1 MWATIR
7 ADLGRKAEWYGLRNT
22 AGARFRMLFRAGTTA
37 QLLLRVTEA
46 LLFVGPL
53 SELSSRLIASWGHA
67 TIGRGVTVGPGL
79 VLLQSS
85 GISIASSVRAGRNL
99 TLQHGVTIGAQRA
112 EGPVLGDNVFVGAGA
127 RVLGAIRIGSDVK
140 ISANAVVM
148 QDVPDGATVVGAPGR
163 VVRVYGEK
171 VAASAPP
178 QPTERSSIPAA
189 SHRRRPRSHPLAST
203 AHEGGSPVQASMG
216 RKGWD
221 GYAAERSPA
230 VPAG

>member
-22 AGARFRMLFRAGTTA
+22 ARARFRMLFRAGTTA
-37 QLLLRVTEA
+37 QLLLRATEA
-46 LLFVGPL
+46 LRFVGPL

-85 GISIASSVRAGRNL
+85 GISIDSSVRAGRNL
-99 TLQHGVTIGAQRA
+99 TLQHGVTIGAEQG

-140 ISANAVVM
+140 ISANAVVV

-163 VVRVYGEK
+163 VVRIYGEK

-178 QPTERSSIPAA
+178 QPIERSIIPVGA
-189 SHRRRPRSHPLAST
+189 HRRRPRSLPLAST
-203 AHEGGSPVQASMG
+203 AQEGGSPAPASMG

-221 GYAAERSPA
+221 GHAAERSPA
-230 VPAG
+230 APAG